1 MFSKIMIA
9 NRGEIAV
16 RVIRACREL
25 GIQTVAVF
33 SKADRSSLHVKL
45 ANEAICIGEAPSA
58 ESYLNIPALI
68 SAAEI
73 ADVEAIHPGYG
84 FLAENAHFAEICES
98 CQIKFIGPRPESI
111 RLAGDKSIAR
121 MEMKKAGVPIIPGSK
136 GTVKDQEEALRLSKK
151 LGYPVIVKASAGGG
165 GKGIKIAHNDG
176 KLISAFLTAQ
186 TEAEAAFGNGDI
198 YIEKFVEEPRHI
210 EVQIMGDRFGNIV
223 HLGERDCSTQ
233 RRHQKLIE
241 ESPAPG
247 ISAKMRRRIGE
258 AAIRAAKAFKYEN
271 AGTIEFLL
279 DGDENFYFM
288 EMNTRLQVEH
298 PVTEYVT
305 GIDLVKEQI
314 RVAAGEKLSF
324 TQEDVKLRGHAIE
337 CRINAEDPD
346 NQFLPSPGK
355 IETWQMPGGPNVR
368 LDSHGYSGY
377 TVSPFYDSML
387 AKVIV
392 HGSNRI
398 EAINI
403 MLRALREMQIGPIK
417 NTISLHERILNNPK
431 FRQGGINTKF
441 IESVFGFGK
450 IEKVEDA
457 KKSRTSAS

>member
-1 MFSKIMIA
+1 MFSKILIA

-16 RVIRACREL
+16 RIIRACREM

-33 SKADRSSLHVKL
+33 SKADRDSMHVQL
-45 ANEAICIGEAPSA
+45 ADDAICIGESPSS
-58 ESYLNIPALI
+58 ESYLNIPSLI

-84 FLAENAHFAEICES
+84 FLAENPHFAEICES

-111 RLAGDKSIAR
+111 RLAGDKSVAR
-121 MEMKKAGVPIIPGSK
+121 LEMKKAGVPIIPGSK

-186 TEAEAAFGNGDI
+186 TEAAAAFGNGEV
-198 YIEKFVEEPRHI
+198 YIEKYIDDPRHI
-210 EVQIMGDRFGNIV
+210 EVQIMADSFGNVV
-223 HLGERDCSTQ
+223 HLGERDCSVQ

-247 ISAKMRRRIGE
+247 INAKLRRKLGD
-258 AAIRAAKAFKYEN
+258 AAIRAAKAFKYES

-279 DGDENFYFM
+279 DQNEDFYFM

-298 PVTEYVT
+298 PVTEMVT
-305 GIDLVKEQI
+305 GLDLVKEQLHI
-314 RVAAGEKLSF
+314 AAGEKLSF
-324 TQEDVKLRGHAIE
+324 TQEQVTITGHSIE

-346 NQFLPSPGK
+346 NNFMPSPGR
-355 IETWQMPGGPNVR
+355 IDVWRMPGGPNVR
-368 LDSHGYSGY
+368 LDSHVYTGYSIP
-377 TVSPFYDSML
+377 PFYDSMI
-387 AKVIV
+387 AKVIAY
-392 HGSNRI
+392 GKNRQD
-398 EAINI
+398 AITV
-403 MLRALREMQIGPIK
+403 MLRALREIEVKPIK
-417 NTISLHERILNNPK
+417 TTVSLYTRILGHPR
-431 FRQGGINTKF
+431 FRQGGVNTKF
-441 IESVFGFGK
+441 VESTIFDAGK
-450 IEKVEDA
+450 AEDA
-457 KKSRTSAS
+457 ALAAEKEKQ